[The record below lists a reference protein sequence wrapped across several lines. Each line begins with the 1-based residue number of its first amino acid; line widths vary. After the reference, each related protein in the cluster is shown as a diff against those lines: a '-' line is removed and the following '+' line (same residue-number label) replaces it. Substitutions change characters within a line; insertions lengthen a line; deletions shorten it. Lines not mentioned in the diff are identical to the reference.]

1 MKKILFTTLL
11 MFLLTL
17 VSTGCE
23 TGTTE
28 EPPQVIAF
36 TKLDQTNRSSIQ
48 KPRFVTVRDIPTWQ
62 ALWDEYQRNSQGIP
76 APVIDFASTMV
87 LGVFLGMRPN
97 TCYSVAIESVEQIAG
112 QRLTVK
118 YRETKPTGSA
128 VCGQA
133 ITYPSHLVSV
143 PASELSVEFVELQ

>member
-1 MKKILFTTLL
+1 MQVERLASFFMEL
-11 MFLLTL
+11 MEYFKSPTAFR
-17 VSTGCE
+17 SP
-23 TGTTE
+23 TE
-28 EPPQVIAF
+28 MIFYIED
-36 TKLDQTNRSSIQ
+36 KSG
-48 KPRFVTVRDIPTWQ
+48 
-62 ALWDEYQRNSQGIP
+62 NSQGIP
-76 APVIDFASTMV
+76 APVIDFANTMV